1 MISFACNF
9 ESKGYIMTVTKS
21 NQNKTKRQDKTKRK
35 EVGMK
40 TPHSNKTESIQL
52 RLTPEMHS
60 FVLQSAI
67 DRDVSAPEFVRGL
80 IKNFKQKVTKCNHR

>member
-1 MISFACNF
+1 
-9 ESKGYIMTVTKS
+9 
-21 NQNKTKRQDKTKRK
+21 
-35 EVGMK
+35 MK